1 MLVWKLEYMR
11 TLNYGLML
19 VASLGLFFSS
29 QAAPTKPPSA
39 NLELVRQLN
48 AAFVEVAERVSPA
61 VVVITVI
68 EKPTANPG
76 YDEEEDSAESVPRE
90 FWRRFHRQSQEQ
102 PAERSEGQA
111 SGIIIRQNGYILT
124 NRHVV
129 EDAESIEVRLQDGRT
144 FKAKLRGMDPE
155 SDVAVVKIEA
165 KDLPIAVL
173 ADSSKTRVGEFAIA
187 IGAPFR
193 LEYTV
198 TFGHVSA
205 KGRSDVIP
213 LYDSGGL
220 MDQDFIQTDA
230 NINPGN
236 SGGPLVNIEGE
247 VIGMNTLIRGLHT
260 GIGFA
265 IPSSLAKEVS
275 DKLISDGKFTRA
287 WLGVRIQTLREDA
300 DFRALIKGPA
310 EGVVV
315 HSVLPNGPAAKSEL
329 KPTDIITAVDGKS
342 VGTAQQLRNELRGK
356 KIGQPVTLDVFRK
369 GKAIQVRV
377 APGEAGEATTVT
389 LAKSSGNGGTELT
402 NLGMAVHGLT
412 SELANQFGVEMT
424 DGVILVAVENGSPAD
439 LKGLKPGDIITSV
452 NQQAVANPKQFRDA
466 VKKADLKK
474 GVIINFISGNTARF
488 EVLKQ
493 GEQ

>member
-1 MLVWKLEYMR
+1 MR
-11 TLNYGLML
+11 TTNYGLML

-61 VVVITVI
+61 VVVITVSK
-68 EKPTANPG
+68 KPTANPS

-102 PAERSEGQA
+102 PTERSEGQA

-173 ADSSKTRVGEFAIA
+173 ADSNKTRVGEFAIA

-247 VIGMNTLIRGLHT
+247 VIGMNTLIRGLRT

-265 IPSSLAKEVS
+265 IPISLAREIS
-275 DKLISDGKFTRA
+275 DKLITDGKFTRA
-287 WLGVRIQTLREDA
+287 WLGIQIQAFRDDP

-315 HSVLPNGPAAKSEL
+315 
-329 KPTDIITAVDGKS
+329 
-342 VGTAQQLRNELRGK
+342 
-356 KIGQPVTLDVFRK
+356 
-369 GKAIQVRV
+369 
-377 APGEAGEATTVT
+377 
-389 LAKSSGNGGTELT
+389 
-402 NLGMAVHGLT
+402 
-412 SELANQFGVEMT
+412 
-424 DGVILVAVENGSPAD
+424 
-439 LKGLKPGDIITSV
+439 
-452 NQQAVANPKQFRDA
+452 
-466 VKKADLKK
+466 
-474 GVIINFISGNTARF
+474 
-488 EVLKQ
+488 
-493 GEQ
+493 

>member
-39 NLELVRQLN
+39 NLDLVRQLN

-102 PAERSEGQA
+102 PTERSEGQA

-124 NRHVV
+124 NRHVI
-129 EDAESIEVRLQDGRT
+129 EDAESIDVRLQVGRT

-155 SDVAVVKIEA
+155 SDVAVVKIDA

-173 ADSSKTRVGEFAIA
+173 ADSGKTRVGEFAIA

-213 LYDSGGL
+213 AYDSGGL

-247 VIGMNTLIRGLHT
+247 VIGINTLIRGVRT

-265 IPSSLAKEVS
+265 IPINLAKEVG
-275 DKLISDGKFTRA
+275 DKLITEGNVNRSWVGIVLLSHREYSGFT
-287 WLGVRIQTLREDA
+287 D
-300 DFRALIKGPA
+300 P
-310 EGVVV
+310 
-315 HSVLPNGPAAKSEL
+315 
-329 KPTDIITAVDGKS
+329 
-342 VGTAQQLRNELRGK
+342 
-356 KIGQPVTLDVFRK
+356 
-369 GKAIQVRV
+369 
-377 APGEAGEATTVT
+377 
-389 LAKSSGNGGTELT
+389 
-402 NLGMAVHGLT
+402 
-412 SELANQFGVEMT
+412 
-424 DGVILVAVENGSPAD
+424 
-439 LKGLKPGDIITSV
+439 
-452 NQQAVANPKQFRDA
+452 
-466 VKKADLKK
+466 
-474 GVIINFISGNTARF
+474 
-488 EVLKQ
+488 
-493 GEQ
+493 